1 MIKLNIRQK
10 IFITILASLFSL
22 AILLGWIIWD
32 SLTNMMREDLINRGN
47 NIAVH
52 ISETSSDYILFDDNY
67 AVHQLITETYELNE
81 DVRYIMVLDSNSA
94 VYEHTFSDS
103 LPKGIISAHSD
114 YNENTSNAKTISS
127 DEGAIQ
133 DIIVPIEDSEVG
145 YVRVG
150 MSEKQANQYIFSK
163 MTELLIVTLIVALF
177 ATGVAYFISRRITSP
192 IQRLVDVASG
202 ISAGDLSLRVKSIK
216 NDEVGELASTFN
228 AMADNLINSNN
239 QIDTLL
245 KQLQEK
251 EKLRSKLILQ
261 LLSVQEDERRRISR
275 ELHDETSQALTSL
288 MVTMRVLAN
297 EAKDEEQQQLLF
309 TSRDI
314 AADILRQIRDLA
326 VDLRP
331 PILDN
336 MGVVSAIKK
345 YIKDFKEKYDV
356 DVSFYTSVTEITDL
370 DENVA
375 LAIYRIVQ
383 ESLNNVI
390 KHTEATRIKVGL
402 ILEDNNIKLTVSD
415 NGQGIKEAD
424 FMKAQAQNR
433 IGIHGMKERVEVQNG
448 SFTILTN
455 QLGGTK
461 IIVSLPLIQKGRLS

>member
-32 SLTNMMREDLINRGN
+32 SLTNMLREDLINRGN
-47 NIAVH
+47 NIAIH

-67 AVHQLITETYELNE
+67 AVHQLISETHQLNE
-81 DVRYIMVLDSNSA
+81 DVRYIMILDSSGA
-94 VYEHTFSDS
+94 VYEHTFPDF
-103 LPKGIISAHSD
+103 LPKGITNAHTYSD
-114 YNENTSNAKTISS
+114 DNTSNTKSISS
-127 DEGAIQ
+127 DEGTIQ
-133 DIIVPIEDSEVG
+133 DIIVPIEDGEVG
-145 YVRVG
+145 YVRIG
-150 MSEKQANQYIFSK
+150 MSEEQANQYIFSK
-163 MTELLIVTLIVALF
+163 MIELLIVTLVVALV
-177 ATGVAYFISRRITSP
+177 ATGIAYIISRRITSP
-192 IQRLVDVASG
+192 IQRLVHVASG
-202 ISAGDLSLRVKSIK
+202 ISAGDLSLRVKNIK
-216 NDEVGELASTFN
+216 KDEVGELASTFN
-228 AMADNLINSNN
+228 EMADNLINSHN

-245 KQLQEK
+245 KELQEK
-251 EKLRSKLILQ
+251 EKLRSKLILK

-297 EAKDEEQQQLLF
+297 EAKDEEQQQLLY

-336 MGVVSAIKK
+336 MGIVSAVKT
-345 YIKDFKEKYDV
+345 YVKDFNEKYDV
-356 DVSFYTSVTEITDL
+356 DTFFYTSVTEIKEIDDNAT
-370 DENVA
+370 

-390 KHTEATRIKVGL
+390 KHTEATKVEVTL
-402 ILEDNNIKLTVSD
+402 TIEDNHIKLIITD
-415 NGQGIKEAD
+415 NGQGIKETD

-433 IGIHGMKERVEVQNG
+433 IGIHGMKERVEVQGG
-448 SFTILTN
+448 SFSIQTN
-455 QLGGTK
+455 QQGGTE
-461 IIVSLPLIQKGRLS
+461 IIVTLPLQ